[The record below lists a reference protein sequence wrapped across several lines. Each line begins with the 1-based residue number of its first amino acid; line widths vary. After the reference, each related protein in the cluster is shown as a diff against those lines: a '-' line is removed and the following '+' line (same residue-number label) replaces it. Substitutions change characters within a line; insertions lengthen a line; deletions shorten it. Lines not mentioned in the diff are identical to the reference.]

1 MGKILSRVSIIAAS
15 LGLVTCWGAASAA
28 PAPPYP
34 ALLREAQ
41 ATAPRLVESGAN
53 VRAAEGMAE
62 QAGTIPNPTLSFQA
76 EDLGLHD
83 KAGISQR
90 QNTLSFSQP
99 LELGGKRSARAAAG
113 RAEVGAAE
121 ARQGQ
126 ARADFAYDLAMAYA
140 TAEAGQMR
148 VTVLTDDLGRAR
160 EDLRAARA
168 LVEAGKEADLRAV
181 QAHAAAAGA
190 EADLATARADA
201 TEALANLSSMAG
213 AREPFSSVAVSL
225 LTMPQVAK
233 ALPTPAHAS
242 GPALAVAQAER
253 QAAAGRL
260 KVERARNI
268 PDLTLSVGARNYD
281 ANDTTGIVAGI
292 SVPLPLFDRN
302 RGAVKAA
309 NAQVAA
315 AEARLNGARLQAEA
329 SWAAAT
335 AQAGAGE
342 ARLAAATQAEVAA
355 REGYRL
361 ARIGY
366 EAGKSSLMELSAAR
380 RALAEAQTR
389 LIDARLARVRA
400 EAQLARL
407 TGRAPFGE

>member
-1 MGKILSRVSIIAAS
+1 M
-15 LGLVTCWGAASAA
+15 
-28 PAPPYP
+28 
-34 ALLREAQ
+34 LLREAQ
-41 ATAPRLVESGAN
+41 ATAPRLIESGAN
-53 VRAAEGMAE
+53 VRAAEGLAE
-62 QAGTIPNPTLSFQA
+62 QAGAIPNPTLSLQA
-76 EDLGLHD
+76 EDLGVHD

-113 RAEVGAAE
+113 RAEVGAAD
-121 ARQGQ
+121 ARQRQ
-126 ARADFAYDLAMAYA
+126 AQADFAYDLAMAYA

-148 VTVLTDDLGRAR
+148 VAVLTDDLGRAR

-181 QAHAAAAGA
+181 QAQAAAAGA
-190 EADLATARADA
+190 EADLSTARADA
-201 TEALANLSSMAG
+201 AEALANLSSMAG
-213 AREPFSSVAVSL
+213 AKELFSNVPVSL
-225 LTMPQVAK
+225 LTRAETSKPS
-233 ALPTPAHAS
+233 PAPAQATV
-242 GPALAVAQAER
+242 PALAVAQAER
-253 QAAAGRL
+253 EAAAGRL
-260 KVERARNI
+260 RVERARVI
-268 PDLTLSVGARNYD
+268 PDLTLSVGARTYEAYD
-281 ANDTTGIVAGI
+281 TMGIVAGV
-292 SVPLPLFDRN
+292 SVPLPLFDQN

-329 SWAAAT
+329 SWNAAT
-335 AQAGAGE
+335 AQANAGQ
-342 ARLAAATQAEVAA
+342 ARLAAATQAEAAA

-361 ARIGY
+361 AGVGY
-366 EAGKSSLMELSAAR
+366 EAGKTSLMELSAAR